1 MEQNFK
7 ILPIYEEPFRRMVIE
22 EYLATGCSK
31 QDLLAKYHIG
41 GKGAIQRWMRLYG
54 YVDTHRRRK
63 ERVNFTLPFSTLR
76 SMPSHKQNTG
86 EVEDLQQKVQEL
98 ERQLQDERL
107 RSEAYLRIIE
117 KAEEE
122 LKIQIKKKRST
133 K

>member
-7 ILPIYEEPFRRMVIE
+7 VLPIYEEPFRRMVIE
-22 EYLATGCSK
+22 EYLATGCQK
-31 QDLLAKYHIG
+31 KDLLAKYHIG

-54 YVDTHRRRK
+54 YVDTHSRRGKRI
-63 ERVNFTLPFSTLR
+63 NFTVPSSILR
-76 SMPSHKQNTG
+76 SMPSHKPNASH
-86 EVEDLQQKVQEL
+86 VEDLQRKVQEL

-117 KAEEE
+117 KTEEE
-122 LKIQIKKKRST
+122 LKIQIKKKPST

>member
-1 MEQNFK
+1 
-7 ILPIYEEPFRRMVIE
+7 MVIE
-22 EYLATGCSK
+22 EYLATGCQK
-31 QDLLAKYHIG
+31 KDLLAKYHIG

-54 YVDTHRRRK
+54 YVDTHSRRR
-63 ERVNFTLPFSTLR
+63 ERVTFTLPFSNLR
-76 SMPSHKQNTG
+76 SMPSQKLNASQ
-86 EVEDLQQKVQEL
+86 VEDLQRKVQEL

-122 LKIQIKKKRST
+122 LKIQIKKKPST

>member
-7 ILPIYEEPFRRMVIE
+7 VLPIYEEPFRRMVIE
-22 EYLATGCSK
+22 EYLATGCQK
-31 QDLLAKYHIG
+31 KDLLAKYHIG

-54 YVDTHRRRK
+54 YVDRHTRRR
-63 ERVNFTLPFSTLR
+63 ERGIFTQPFSKR
-76 SMPSHKQNTG
+76 CSMPSHKLNASQ
-86 EVEDLQQKVQEL
+86 VEDLQRKVQEL

-122 LKIQIKKKRST
+122 LKIQIKKKPST